1 MIYWPLYLFFRHLIA
16 QSSDFKMPL
25 VTDMMV
31 HLLPGATLLIY
42 TLFFEDS
49 KRAKMFGRDLC
60 KYVLTALGYILWIEY
75 KAYENHDK
83 IMRYPYPFLN
93 VTGSAGRV
101 SIYVA
106 ATAVSWLVLILV
118 TRGK

>member
-1 MIYWPLYLFFRHLIA
+1 
-16 QSSDFKMPL
+16 MPL